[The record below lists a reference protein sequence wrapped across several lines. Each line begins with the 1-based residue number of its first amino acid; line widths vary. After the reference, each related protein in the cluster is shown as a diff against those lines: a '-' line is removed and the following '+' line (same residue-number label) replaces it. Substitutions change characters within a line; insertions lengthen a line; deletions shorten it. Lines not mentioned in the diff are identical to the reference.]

1 MKSPEESQ
9 NAAAAGASD
18 PQLDAVFLRLAI
30 LWSLVLLAF
39 GGWNYWQS
47 HADAVKVAASAAREN
62 IKKDVIYRSW
72 ASKHGGVYVPVSA
85 QTPPNPDLA
94 QLPERDIST
103 PSGRKLTLVNPAYM
117 TRQVHELG
125 SIDFNSKGHIT
136 SLNPL
141 RPENA
146 PDDWEKA
153 ALLAFERGEKEVFA
167 IETMD
172 GESYLRF
179 MSPLMTETGCLNCHA
194 KQGYKTGDIR
204 GGISVSL
211 PWAPYAGALRSELF
225 MLFVGQGSLWAIGLL
240 GLRLGRRRIQ
250 RHLNEHK
257 EIEHKARNAE
267 SLLRSSIETIGESF
281 VVFDPDDKL
290 VYCNQQYRDLYRVS
304 APVLEPGRSF
314 EEIIR
319 YGAQRGEY
327 KEAEGRVEVWVAERL
342 AAHRRGN
349 QDVIQR
355 LGDGSWL
362 KIRERLAP
370 TGHRVG
376 FRVDVTEFYRAK
388 EAAEAANRAKSEFLA
403 NMSHEIRTPL
413 NGVIGNAQLL
423 EMSDLGREEK
433 EYLAAIILSG
443 NNLLSLINDI
453 LDLSKIEADKVVLEK
468 ADFSLRNCMRNVMRS
483 QRSRAE
489 GKGLSIELAIPDD
502 VPDLLIGDEL
512 RVKQIL
518 LNLLG
523 NAIKFTGAGG
533 ITIAAAAKERHGA
546 NALIEIAVTDS
557 GIGIPESAVEE
568 IFQPFVQADNSITGR
583 YGGTG
588 LGLAICRRLAE
599 LMGGSVAVESTE
611 GEGSI
616 FRVLLPFPVVEQPA
630 APQNSAPLASSK
642 ALWTGPALK
651 ILLVEDNEINQK
663 LGLALLK
670 KMGHRALLA
679 ENGVE
684 ALAALDREAFDLV
697 LMDIHMPVMGGEEA
711 LAELRERERTSRAH
725 QRVIALT
732 AYALAG
738 DEQKFLTAGFDGYVT
753 KPMEVKKLVAE
764 MQRVLKLDPAEGLA

>member
-9 NAAAAGASD
+9 NAAVASASD
-18 PQLDAVFLRLAI
+18 PQLAAVFLRLAI
-30 LWSLVLLAF
+30 LWTAALLAF
-39 GGWNYWQS
+39 GGWNYWQA
-47 HADAVKVAASAAREN
+47 HTEAVNVAASAARQN
-62 IKKDVIYRSW
+62 INKDVIYRSW
-72 ASKHGGVYVPVSA
+72 ASKHGGVYVPVTA
-85 QTPPNPDLA
+85 ETPPNPYLA
-94 QLPERDIST
+94 HIPERDIST
-103 PSGRKLTLVNPAYM
+103 PSGRKLTLINPAYM

-125 SIDFNSKGHIT
+125 NAGSGAKGHIT
-136 SLNPL
+136 SLKPL

-146 PDDWEKA
+146 PDEWERA
-153 ALLAFERGEKEVFA
+153 ALGALERGESEVFA

-172 GESYLRF
+172 GESYLRLLR
-179 MSPLMTETGCLNCHA
+179 PLLTESGCLNCHA

-211 PWAPYAGALRSELF
+211 PWTPYAGAMRSQL
-225 MLFVGQGSLWAIGLL
+225 LAILAGHGGIWLIGLL
-240 GLRLGRRRIQ
+240 GLRAGKTRIQ
-250 RHLNEHK
+250 RHLSERK
-257 EIEHKARNAE
+257 AVDEKARNAE
-267 SLLRSSIETIGESF
+267 SLLRSSLETIGEAF
-281 VVFDPDDKL
+281 IVFDPEDRL
-290 VYCNQQYRDLYRVS
+290 VFCNQQYRDLYRIS

-319 YGAQRGEY
+319 YGAERGQF
-327 KEAEGRVEVWVAERL
+327 KEAEGRVEAWVAERM
-342 AAHRRGN
+342 ATHRRAN

-433 EYLAAIILSG
+433 EYLSAIILSG

-453 LDLSKIEADKVVLEK
+453 LDLSKIEAEKVVLEK
-468 ADFSLRNCMRNVMRS
+468 AEFSLHNCIRNVVHS

-489 GKGLSIELAIPDD
+489 GKGLSIALAIPDD
-502 VPDLLIGDEL
+502 VPDLLTGDEL
-512 RVKQIL
+512 RVTQIL

-533 ITIAAAAKERHGA
+533 ITLSATAKERHGA

-557 GIGIPESAVEE
+557 GIGIPEAATGE
-568 IFQPFVQADNSITGR
+568 IFQPFAQADNSITGR

-588 LGLAICRRLAE
+588 LGLTICRRLAE
-599 LMGGSVAVESTE
+599 LMGGSIAVQSKE

-616 FRVLLPFPVVEQPA
+616 FRVLLPFTVVEQA
-630 APQNSAPLASSK
+630 ALPQKSAPLASSK

-651 ILLVEDNEINQK
+651 VLLVEDNEINQK
-663 LGLALLK
+663 LGLALLG
-670 KMGHRALLA
+670 KMGHSARLA
-679 ENGVE
+679 ENGIQ

-697 LMDIHMPVMGGEEA
+697 LMDINMPVMGGEEA
-711 LAELRERERTSRAH
+711 LAELREREQTSGSH

-732 AYALAG
+732 AYALTG
-738 DEQKFLTAGFDGYVT
+738 DERKFLAAGFDGYVT
-753 KPMEVKKLVAE
+753 KPMEVKKLAAE
-764 MQRVLKLDPAEGLA
+764 MRRTLNLDPV